1 MAEKNIKIS
10 GIGDVTREDFV
21 RAITDPDKFKEFAD
35 QQGWGNK
42 RRQLAWNSLH
52 NYAQGVQ
59 NGEINEINDMH
70 QVVDDTGARTNKQEK
85 YNWIGSKFDANGAT
99 AAFMNQIAKGMQ
111 TASKP
116 ADKSLKSI
124 PSITSYLNQQWFGS
138 NNPDWELFQK
148 NDTLTNG
155 VYGIANRSAKIK
167 EGLTKYKNE
176 LTTNGAQYNWDG
188 VDKDALYKNLDAA
201 IASSN
206 VATYAP
212 LGITSD
218 YISNALATKD
228 LSTTQE
234 QSSENDQASPSQNS
248 NSEGIT
254 DEQLLALESNKDLAD
269 LAQANPAKRAEYIA
283 QARERLANQIT
294 LSEQEAQRNTRAYQD
309 KIAAQKQQQ
318 YNQEMLNWYN
328 SQTFKPEY
336 TAQLGSSYVGTPG
349 GGAVSTYLD
358 SLNFSDKDF
367 EMNSP
372 RTISAI
378 ATSTKF
384 KKPEIRTVKTN
395 LGSQTVTLNN
405 KLDVLAY
412 MLQFN
417 AKNNPNFKRYFTDV
431 SSAAGKS
438 AGSIYRINALKGA
451 DGSYVY
457 VRRNG
462 NNYEFYRS
470 KPMDILYKEHL
481 ARKHKLGGVITKFQQ
496 GGAAAYN
503 AKLKQR
509 QQQVQKAKEQQIQ
522 SQPQQPPLGRSSIKS
537 MGKNTNT
544 LTTADK
550 IAIGA
555 AATDF
560 LASFTANP
568 IANGAGTL
576 LTTGADI
583 ASDISH
589 GASFGQAAGNAA
601 MNLGMGLIG
610 FIPGLGTATKA
621 KKLKK
626 ILQVSSGAVQ
636 AYFIA
641 NNFNEGVKSL
651 GKVLD
656 GSATVQDY
664 KNLIYGLQGAK
675 GASNS
680 VINAA
685 KRRGAAKVIK
695 ELPDKF
701 NAGEAKYTFKNN
713 GKETQR
719 LTQAQVKELQE
730 KGSEGVSDEI
740 KQLLNGVAVKPSK
753 TIETKLGISWTK
765 KQKPI
770 EYQYKPKG
778 EIQKLLDDLQIQS
791 QKSSMWNPGRQDY
804 LSMTSEHNWSL
815 PSISIGLGK
824 NSTKEVIKR
833 GKQSSK
839 PNTTPESQ
847 PTITNNPEKP
857 LQTHTIT
864 PEQQKKDIELLRK
877 RFMSEEPLPIDN
889 ATRKAYEHYRK
900 RPMTDQEIKD
910 LEAEQQIKRF
920 MRNYR
925 KQYKPQD
932 QVYAERRDAL
942 QKDLSERKAL
952 AEDLANAQQEVEQAR
967 AYTQSKIRWDEG
979 EAMAKKL
986 PVPSAR
992 VIVTPESVRT
1002 QVNRQFA
1009 MSWVPD
1015 KRKPALKG
1023 AARAKK
1029 QAMYQN
1035 LFQPPAVRQGTGSP
1049 VQHTTRKSLERL
1061 QKMQD
1066 AVQQEFLER
1075 QRKQNAIILSPTESR
1090 QGMYQQMFS
1099 PVLTNLDNQGRASG
1113 LRAKPSKA
1121 DVKSVKSSEY
1131 KQQQKQS
1138 RQQKA
1143 TEVMEAFGN
1152 TKNNNTKGHNKNTNL
1167 PHKQSNKKKKTS
1179 RDNNIK
1185 RRQDGGVLY
1194 DYEFL
1199 KSVHAF
1205 KQGGVIKAQG
1215 GVKLNNIWA
1224 GKNQN
1229 YGYNTYLNRIFGN
1242 QDVLSWMRTHYVG
1255 DNATKQYADYVM
1267 KNVNDRNTYGVNNYN
1282 NDSTYV
1288 ANKGIN
1294 TFNTGYQNA
1303 GNTLNYILFGN
1314 NTKDYTDKKG
1324 VAYGLINFTRPAK
1337 ALATGDSY
1345 NADPSKAY
1353 IDNALGLQTYSRV
1366 ASLTDPGI
1374 KTGGFGDWGKYWKEQ
1389 GNTGAYYYIA
1399 PGDTSGKGQ
1408 WIPTKDKTL
1417 NGYQDFEAALQET
1430 PKKDGSVTN
1439 PDIGKKSIF
1448 DKGKEYLSKLTSNP
1462 GNLYNVVETGKYLL
1476 ANKATNDIFKIKAP
1490 NFVISPKHTSYQ
1502 VMDNLAQQNAYHN
1515 RAAETVNQTSRP
1527 LTSSG
1532 QLQTAAQ
1539 QESMNNANK
1548 LYLQGNI
1555 ERNTWLESQKQQSNH
1570 AGLYNMESAVD
1581 TANANAKQAYATRM
1595 LNEYQDPRDR
1605 LRALATNRQ
1614 NWINALEK
1622 FNVIDPY
1629 VERKNAQQQYGLA
1642 KAQWDY
1648 QNDADVLKAS
1658 QDYQALLRQHQND
1671 LNFNAW
1677 DTAQYKALIDAQ
1689 KKAGAK
1695 YYNNMYQVYGIN
1707 NPGFKYSTPTY
1718 KKKGG
1723 KFEDISKFNTKEFYN
1738 TVRHSI
1744 NTATKQGGDLGK
1756 LINTLFK
1763 KSNKK

>member
-1 MAEKNIKIS
+1 MAEKTIKIS
-10 GIGDVTREDFV
+10 GIGDVTREDFI

-70 QVVDDTGARTNKQEK
+70 QIVDDTGARTNKQEK

-99 AAFMNQIAKGMQ
+99 AAFMNQIAKSMQ
-111 TASKP
+111 TSTKP

-124 PSITSYLNQQWFGS
+124 PSVTSYLNQQWFGS
-138 NNPDWELFQK
+138 NNPDWALFQK

-155 VYGIANRSAKIK
+155 VYGITNRSAKIK

-218 YISNALATKD
+218 YINNALATKD
-228 LSTTQE
+228 LSAIYE
-234 QSSENDQASPSQNS
+234 QPSEDTKTPTNQNS

-254 DEQLLALESNKDLAD
+254 DEQLLSLESNKDLAD

-309 KIAAQKQQQ
+309 KITAQKQQQ

-336 TAQLGSSYVGTPG
+336 TAKLGSSYVGAPG
-349 GGAVSTYLD
+349 GGDPSTYLD

-367 EMNSP
+367 ELNSP
-372 RTISAI
+372 RAVSAI
-378 ATSTKF
+378 AISTKF
-384 KKPEIRTVKTN
+384 KKPVIRTAKTIFGN
-395 LGSQTVTLNN
+395 QTITLNN

-417 AKNNPNFKRYFTDV
+417 AKHNPNFKRYFTDV
-431 SSAAGKS
+431 SSSIGKS
-438 AGSIYRINALKGA
+438 AGSIYRINVLKGA

-457 VRRNG
+457 VRKNG

-470 KPMDILYKEHL
+470 KPINILYKEHL
-481 ARKHKLGGVITKFQQ
+481 AKKHKLGGTITKFQQ
-496 GGAAAYN
+496 GGVAAYI
-503 AKLKQR
+503 AQRKQR
-509 QQQVQKAKEQQIQ
+509 QQQIQQMKEKQIQ
-522 SQPQQPPLGRSSIKS
+522 SQPQQVPFGRSSVKS

-555 AATDF
+555 AAADF

-568 IANGAGTL
+568 IANGAGTI

-641 NNFNEGVKSL
+641 NNFSEGVKSL
-651 GKVLD
+651 SKVLD
-656 GSATVQDY
+656 GSASVQDY

-675 GASNS
+675 GASSS
-680 VINAA
+680 VINTA

-701 NAGEAKYTFKNN
+701 NAGEARYTFKSN

-719 LTQAQVKELQE
+719 LTKAQVKELQE
-730 KGSEGVSDEI
+730 KGSEGVSDDI
-740 KQLLNGVAVKPSK
+740 KQLLNGVVVKPSK
-753 TIETKLGISWTK
+753 TINTKLGVSWTK
-765 KQKPI
+765 KQNPI

-824 NSTKEVIKR
+824 NSAKEVIKR
-833 GKQSSK
+833 AKQPPK
-839 PNTTPESQ
+839 PNATSQNQ
-847 PTITNNPEKP
+847 PTITTSNPEKP

-864 PEQQKKDIELLRK
+864 PEQQKKDIELLKK
-877 RFMSEEPLPIDN
+877 RFTSDKPLPIDN

-900 RPMTDQEIKD
+900 RPMTDQEIIE
-910 LEAEQQIKRF
+910 LEKEQRAKRSKRS
-920 MRNYR
+920 MPLVT
-925 KQYKPQD
+925 QED
-932 QVYAERRDAL
+932 DYAARRIAL
-942 QKDLSERKAL
+942 QKRKAL
-952 AEDLANAQQEVEQAR
+952 AKDLENAQREVEQAKANTQFKINIAEGNAR
-967 AYTQSKIRWDEG
+967 AKD
-979 EAMAKKL
+979 L

-992 VIVTPESVRT
+992 VIVTPESVRAYA
-1002 QVNRQFA
+1002 NREFA
-1009 MSWVPD
+1009 LNWEPVEF
-1015 KRKPALKG
+1015 KPELKG
-1023 AARAKK
+1023 AARSKK
-1029 QAMYQN
+1029 QAMYER
-1035 LFQPPAVRQGTGSP
+1035 LFPPFAVRQGTGRP

-1075 QRKQNAIILSPTESR
+1075 QRKQNAVILSPTESR

-1099 PVLTNLDNQGRASG
+1099 PVLTNLDNQARAMG

-1143 TEVMEAFGN
+1143 SEVMEAFGN
-1152 TKNNNTKGHNKNTNL
+1152 TKSNNTKGHNKNTNL

-1179 RDNNIK
+1179 RDTNIK

-1205 KQGGVIKAQG
+1205 KQGGIIKAQG
-1215 GVKLNNIWA
+1215 G
-1224 GKNQN
+1224 
-1229 YGYNTYLNRIFGN
+1229 
-1242 QDVLSWMRTHYVG
+1242 
-1255 DNATKQYADYVM
+1255 
-1267 KNVNDRNTYGVNNYN
+1267 
-1282 NDSTYV
+1282 
-1288 ANKGIN
+1288 
-1294 TFNTGYQNA
+1294 
-1303 GNTLNYILFGN
+1303 
-1314 NTKDYTDKKG
+1314 
-1324 VAYGLINFTRPAK
+1324 
-1337 ALATGDSY
+1337 
-1345 NADPSKAY
+1345 
-1353 IDNALGLQTYSRV
+1353 
-1366 ASLTDPGI
+1366 I
-1374 KTGGFGDWGKYWKEQ
+1374 KTGVKVNPKTTWFDAVWSQNINHLLRGLSDDKYYIWLNSMQDKHGDLHKNAGPNFQTTPYNDKSVGDYQNLYKTGYNDEWKDNNIGYNSLGIMHAQNLGRYDLYGNTKRTSGDWNIDANNRYKTDSSYSQITDDRRLLGRKGDFTDEQLASITEAFKSKGYNFTLGK
-1389 GNTGAYYYIA
+1389 NDYYYLSPIEK
-1399 PGDTSGKGQ
+1399 SEQ
-1408 WIPTKDKTL
+1408 
-1417 NGYQDFEAALQET
+1417 NQNT

-1448 DKGKEYLSKLTSNP
+1448 DKGKEYLAKLTSNP
-1462 GNLYNVVETGKYLL
+1462 GNLYNAVETGKYLL

-1502 VMDNLAQQNAYHN
+1502 VMDNLAQQNAYHSK
-1515 RAAETVNQTSRP
+1515 AAETVNQTSRP

-1548 LYLQGNI
+1548 LYLQGNT
-1555 ERNTWLESQKQQSNH
+1555 ERNTWLEGQKQQSYK

-1581 TANANAKQAYATRM
+1581 TANANAQQAYKTRM

-1605 LRALATNRQ
+1605 ARALATNRQ

-1622 FNVIDPY
+1622 FNIIDPY

-1648 QNDADVLKAS
+1648 QNDANVLTAQQK
-1658 QDYQALLRQHQND
+1658 YQQLLRQHYND
-1671 LNFNAW
+1671 LNFNAY
-1677 DTAQYKALIDAQ
+1677 DTPEYRTLVDAQ

-1695 YYNNMYQVYGIN
+1695 YYNNMYQVYGIS
-1707 NPGFKYSTPTY
+1707 NPGFKY
-1718 KKKGG
+1718 KKGG

-1744 NTATKQGGDLGK
+1744 NTATKQGGDLSK

>member
-10 GIGDVTREDFV
+10 GIGDVTRADFV

-70 QVVDDTGARTNKQEK
+70 QIVDDTGARTNKQEK

-124 PSITSYLNQQWFGS
+124 PSVTSYLNQQWFGS

-218 YISNALATKD
+218 YIGNALATKD
-228 LSTTQE
+228 LSTM
-234 QSSENDQASPSQNS
+234 
-248 NSEGIT
+248 G
-254 DEQLLALESNKDLAD
+254 AD
-269 LAQANPAKRAEYIA
+269 ADTGSAQAQTTEDDPTKGFSEEEL
-283 QARERLANQIT
+283 ARYNT
-294 LSEQEAQRNTRAYQD
+294 MTPEQ
-309 KIAAQKQQQ
+309 QQQ
-318 YNQEMLNWYN
+318 YLAQRQQIINLNNEEALTKNQAEIDAANKRTFTNWLKANGYY
-328 SQTFKPEY
+328 SPK
-336 TAQLGSSYVGTPG
+336 AQASSYVPSRLAQSSMVDSKGKRLEGPAVKSGKEFDKATNINSFTPQEWDNFIHG
-349 GGAVSTYLD
+349 DLTSDIHNTY
-358 SLNFSDKDF
+358 SLKNADRHTT
-367 EMNSP
+367 NGNV
-372 RTISAI
+372 AI
-378 ATSTKF
+378 KS
-384 KKPEIRTVKTN
+384 
-395 LGSQTVTLNN
+395 
-405 KLDVLAY
+405 KLDWLNY
-412 MLQFN
+412 
-417 AKNNPNFKRYFTDV
+417 NFQQLLDTGKLNEIGDDV
-431 SSAAGKS
+431 SSYIGASKGTVW
-438 AGSIYRINALKGA
+438 RLKNSKRNS
-451 DGSYVY
+451 DGTYMY
-457 VRRNG
+457 MRKRG
-462 NNYEFYRS
+462 NNLEFYRS
-470 KPMDILYKEHL
+470 KSWGDLRNNEYKKHISKHQWGGGISSGQAKLREQYSKDLKARQDAIKPQKKMQQANSIERTPLRDQRDPNRIKAGQRELGNLGQLTGTDKLQIAGIFADIGSTVSSFAGPAGNLIGAGAGVVGTGLHAAADFNDPSVSKAEAFTNLGANLLFDAAGVVPILGSYGKLAKLGRVGRALQNNARLYKLVLGTVTAPGIIQAAPNAANAIKKLVTKPTTITADELRDLSTAVSIATGMIKVAPNHNKVRTTNPNYGKNVTIHTNKGKQTISAKDYESIMDKTKNPTMKARNEAL
-481 ARKHKLGGVITKFQQ
+481 AATTKVDGIQFDNGIFHNYAPFARGSFWEGAYGNFFGTKFISRFN
-496 GGAAAYN
+496 N
-503 AKLKQR
+503 ASDPETKYIFRPAKSLKHQNS
-509 QQQVQKAKEQQIQ
+509 KTPK
-522 SQPQQPPLGRSSIKS
+522 PT
-537 MGKNTNT
+537 TNT
-544 LTTADK
+544 EQ
-550 IAIGA
+550 
-555 AATDF
+555 
-560 LASFTANP
+560 P
-568 IANGAGTL
+568 
-576 LTTGADI
+576 
-583 ASDISH
+583 
-589 GASFGQAAGNAA
+589 
-601 MNLGMGLIG
+601 
-610 FIPGLGTATKA
+610 
-621 KKLKK
+621 
-626 ILQVSSGAVQ
+626 
-636 AYFIA
+636 
-641 NNFNEGVKSL
+641 
-651 GKVLD
+651 
-656 GSATVQDY
+656 
-664 KNLIYGLQGAK
+664 
-675 GASNS
+675 
-680 VINAA
+680 
-685 KRRGAAKVIK
+685 
-695 ELPDKF
+695 
-701 NAGEAKYTFKNN
+701 
-713 GKETQR
+713 
-719 LTQAQVKELQE
+719 
-730 KGSEGVSDEI
+730 
-740 KQLLNGVAVKPSK
+740 
-753 TIETKLGISWTK
+753 
-765 KQKPI
+765 KPI
-770 EYQYKPKG
+770 Q
-778 EIQKLLDDLQIQS
+778 
-791 QKSSMWNPGRQDY
+791 
-804 LSMTSEHNWSL
+804 
-815 PSISIGLGK
+815 
-824 NSTKEVIKR
+824 
-833 GKQSSK
+833 
-839 PNTTPESQ
+839 SQ

-857 LQTHTIT
+857 LQTHNIT

-877 RFMSEEPLPIDN
+877 RFMSDKPLPIDN

-910 LEAEQQIKRF
+910 LEAEQQGKRF
-920 MRNYR
+920 MRDLY
-925 KQYKPQD
+925 KQQKPQD

-952 AEDLANAQQEVEQAR
+952 AKDLADAQREINTAQGNTR
-967 AYTQSKIRWDEG
+967 AKD
-979 EAMAKKL
+979 L

-1035 LFQPPAVRQGTGSP
+1035 LFQPPAVRVGTGSA
-1049 VQHTTRKSLERL
+1049 VQHTTRKSLERRR
-1061 QKMQD
+1061 KMQN

-1099 PVLTNLDNQGRASG
+1099 PVLTNLDSQGRASG
-1113 LRAKPSKA
+1113 LRAKPSRI

-1143 TEVMEAFGN
+1143 SEVMEAFGN
-1152 TKNNNTKGHNKNTNL
+1152 TKSNNTKGHNKNTNL

-1205 KQGGVIKAQG
+1205 KQGGIIKAQG

-1224 GKNQN
+1224 GKNQDF
-1229 YGYNTYLNRIFGN
+1229 GYNTYLNKYFNN

-1255 DNATKQYADYVM
+1255 DDATKQYADYVM

-1282 NDSTYV
+1282 NDSTYI

-1303 GNTLNYILFGN
+1303 GNTLNYTLFGN

-1324 VAYGLINFTRPAK
+1324 VAYGLINFTRPDK

-1345 NADPSKAY
+1345 NANPSKAY

-1366 ASLTDPGI
+1366 ASLTDSGI
-1374 KTGGFGDWGKYWKEQ
+1374 KAGGFGDWGKYWKEQ

-1417 NGYQDFEAALQET
+1417 NGYQDFEAAPQET
-1430 PKKDGSVTN
+1430 PKKDGSVTT
-1439 PDIGKKSIF
+1439 PGIGKKSIF
-1448 DKGKEYLSKLTSNP
+1448 DKGKEYLAKLTSNP
-1462 GNLYNVVETGKYLL
+1462 GNLYNAVETGKYLL

-1490 NFVISPKHTSYQ
+1490 NYVISPKHTSYQ
-1502 VMDNLAQQNAYHN
+1502 VMDNLAQQNAYHSK
-1515 RAAETVNQTSRP
+1515 AAEAMSQTSRP

-1548 LYLQGNI
+1548 LYLQGNA
-1555 ERNTWLESQKQQSNH
+1555 ERNTWLEGQKQQSYK

-1581 TANANAKQAYATRM
+1581 TANANAQQAYKTR
-1595 LNEYQDPRDR
+1595 LINEYQDPRDR
-1605 LRALATNRQ
+1605 IRGLATNRQ

-1629 VERKNAQQQYGLA
+1629 IERKNAQQQYGLA

-1648 QNDADVLKAS
+1648 QNDAKVLLAQQK
-1658 QDYQALLRQHQND
+1658 YQQLLRQHQND
-1671 LNFNAW
+1671 LNFNAS
-1677 DTAQYKALIDAQ
+1677 DTPEYKALVEAQ
-1689 KKAGAK
+1689 KEAGAK
-1695 YYNNMYQVYGIN
+1695 YYNNMYQVYGIS
-1707 NPGFKYSTPTY
+1707 NPGFKY
-1718 KKKGG
+1718 KKGG

-1738 TVRHSI
+1738 TIRHSI
-1744 NTATKQGGDLGK
+1744 NTATKQSGDLSK

>member
-10 GIGDVTREDFV
+10 GIGDVTRADFV

-70 QVVDDTGARTNKQEK
+70 QIVDDTGARTNKQEK

-111 TASKP
+111 TATKP
-116 ADKSLKSI
+116 TDKSLKSI
-124 PSITSYLNQQWFGS
+124 PSVTSYLNQQWFGS

-218 YISNALATKD
+218 YINNALATKD
-228 LSTTQE
+228 LSTMVADTDTGSAQE
-234 QSSENDQASPSQNS
+234 QTTDDPTRGFSEEELARYNTMTP
-248 NSEGIT
+248 
-254 DEQLLALESNKDLAD
+254 EQ
-269 LAQANPAKRAEYIA
+269 
-283 QARERLANQIT
+283 
-294 LSEQEAQRNTRAYQD
+294 
-309 KIAAQKQQQ
+309 QQQ
-318 YNQEMLNWYN
+318 YLAQRQQIINLNNEEALAKNQAAIDAASKRREDEAFENWLKTNGYYSPKAQASSYVPSRLAQSSMVDSKGKKIEGPAVKSGKEFDKATNINKFSDQEWDNFIHGDLTSDIHEAYSLKNADRHTTSGIVPIKSKLDWINYNYEWLLDTGKLNN
-328 SQTFKPEY
+328 I
-336 TAQLGSSYVGTPG
+336 GDDVSSYVGASKGTVWRLKNSKRNSDG
-349 GGAVSTYLD
+349 TY
-358 SLNFSDKDF
+358 
-367 EMNSP
+367 M
-372 RTISAI
+372 
-378 ATSTKF
+378 
-384 KKPEIRTVKTN
+384 
-395 LGSQTVTLNN
+395 
-405 KLDVLAY
+405 Y
-412 MLQFN
+412 MR
-417 AKNNPNFKRYFTDV
+417 KR
-431 SSAAGKS
+431 
-438 AGSIYRINALKGA
+438 
-451 DGSYVY
+451 
-457 VRRNG
+457 G
-462 NNYEFYRS
+462 NNLEFYRS
-470 KPMDILYKEHL
+470 KSWGDLRNNEYKKYIS
-481 ARKHKLGGVITKFQQ
+481 KHQWGGIFGNQ
-496 GGAAAYN
+496 
-503 AKLKQR
+503 AKLREQYSKDLKARQDAIKKQ
-509 QQQVQKAKEQQIQ
+509 KIQ
-522 SQPQQPPLGRSSIKS
+522 SQPQQVPFGRSSVKS

-555 AATDF
+555 AAADF

-568 IANGAGTL
+568 IANGTGTI
-576 LTTGADI
+576 LTTGADL

-675 GASNS
+675 GAVSSMANT
-680 VINAA
+680 I
-685 KRRGAAKVIK
+685 KRRGAAKAIK

-701 NAGEAKYTFKNN
+701 NAGEARYTFKSD

-730 KGSEGVSDEI
+730 KGSEGVSNEI
-740 KQLLNGVAVKPSK
+740 KQLLNGIVVKPSK
-753 TIETKLGISWTK
+753 TIETKLGSITWTK

-770 EYQYKPKG
+770 EYQYKPKE

-824 NSTKEVIKR
+824 NSVKEVIKR
-833 GKQSSK
+833 GKQLSK
-839 PNTTPESQ
+839 PNIVEGTPQAS
-847 PTITNNPEKP
+847 PVANSHSKPE
-857 LQTHTIT
+857 IT
-864 PEQQKKDIELLRK
+864 PTVVNPVAITRTPQYSYTPGNIQPSFTPYLSKGKTYL
-877 RFMSEEPLPIDN
+877 FEPS
-889 ATRKAYEHYRK
+889 T
-900 RPMTDQEIKD
+900 
-910 LEAEQQIKRF
+910 
-920 MRNYR
+920 
-925 KQYKPQD
+925 KPQ
-932 QVYAERRDAL
+932 
-942 QKDLSERKAL
+942 S
-952 AEDLANAQQEVEQAR
+952 
-967 AYTQSKIRWDEG
+967 T
-979 EAMAKKL
+979 
-986 PVPSAR
+986 
-992 VIVTPESVRT
+992 SV
-1002 QVNRQFA
+1002 NNFN
-1009 MSWVPD
+1009 
-1015 KRKPALKG
+1015 KPI
-1023 AARAKK
+1023 
-1029 QAMYQN
+1029 
-1035 LFQPPAVRQGTGSP
+1035 
-1049 VQHTTRKSLERL
+1049 
-1061 QKMQD
+1061 
-1066 AVQQEFLER
+1066 
-1075 QRKQNAIILSPTESR
+1075 QRN
-1090 QGMYQQMFS
+1090 
-1099 PVLTNLDNQGRASG
+1099 
-1113 LRAKPSKA
+1113 
-1121 DVKSVKSSEY
+1121 
-1131 KQQQKQS
+1131 
-1138 RQQKA
+1138 
-1143 TEVMEAFGN
+1143 
-1152 TKNNNTKGHNKNTNL
+1152 NKN
-1167 PHKQSNKKKKTS
+1167 NKKKSKK
-1179 RDNNIK
+1179 K
-1185 RRQDGGVLY
+1185 RKHLDGGVLY

-1205 KQGGVIKAQG
+1205 KQGGIIKAQ
-1215 GVKLNNIWA
+1215 
-1224 GKNQN
+1224 
-1229 YGYNTYLNRIFGN
+1229 
-1242 QDVLSWMRTHYVG
+1242 S
-1255 DNATKQYADYVM
+1255 
-1267 KNVNDRNTYGVNNYN
+1267 
-1282 NDSTYV
+1282 
-1288 ANKGIN
+1288 
-1294 TFNTGYQNA
+1294 
-1303 GNTLNYILFGN
+1303 
-1314 NTKDYTDKKG
+1314 
-1324 VAYGLINFTRPAK
+1324 
-1337 ALATGDSY
+1337 
-1345 NADPSKAY
+1345 
-1353 IDNALGLQTYSRV
+1353 
-1366 ASLTDPGI
+1366 GI
-1374 KTGGFGDWGKYWKEQ
+1374 KTGVKVNPKTTWFDAVWSQNVNHILRGLSDNNYYTWLNSMQDKHSDLHKNAGTNFQTTPYNDKSVGDYQNLYKTGYNGEWKDNNVGYNSLGIMHAQNLGRYDLYGNTKRTSGDWNIDANHRYKTDSSYSQITDDRRLLGRKGDFTDEQLASVTEAFKNKGYNFALGK
-1389 GNTGAYYYIA
+1389 NDYYYLSPIEK
-1399 PGDTSGKGQ
+1399 SEQ
-1408 WIPTKDKTL
+1408 
-1417 NGYQDFEAALQET
+1417 NQNT

-1439 PDIGKKSIF
+1439 PDIDKKSIF
-1448 DKGKEYLSKLTSNP
+1448 DKSKEYLSKLTSNP
-1462 GNLYNVVETGKYLL
+1462 GNLYNAVETGKYLL

-1490 NFVISPKHTSYQ
+1490 NYVISPKHTSYQ

-1515 RAAETVNQTSRP
+1515 RAAETINQTSRP

-1548 LYLQGNI
+1548 LYLQGNA
-1555 ERNTWLESQKQQSNH
+1555 ERNTWLEGQKQQSYK

-1581 TANANAKQAYATRM
+1581 TANANAQQAYKTRM

-1605 LRALATNRQ
+1605 ARALATNRQ

-1648 QNDADVLKAS
+1648 QNDAKVLLAQQK
-1658 QDYQALLRQHQND
+1658 YQQLLRQHQND
-1671 LNFNAW
+1671 LNFNAY
-1677 DTAQYKALIDAQ
+1677 DTDEYRALVEAQ
-1689 KKAGAK
+1689 KEAGAK
-1695 YYNNMYQVYGIN
+1695 YYNNMYQVYGIS
-1707 NPGFKYSTPTY
+1707 NPGFKY
-1718 KKKGG
+1718 KKGG

-1738 TVRHSI
+1738 TIRHSI
-1744 NTATKQGGDLGK
+1744 NTATKQSGDLSK

>member
-1 MAEKNIKIS
+1 MTEKNIKIS
-10 GIGDVTREDFV
+10 GIGDVTRADFV

-70 QVVDDTGARTNKQEK
+70 QIVDDTGARTNKQEK

-116 ADKSLKSI
+116 ANKSLKSI
-124 PSITSYLNQQWFGS
+124 PSVTSYLNQQWFGS

-155 VYGIANRSAKIK
+155 IYGIANRTAKIK

-218 YISNALATKD
+218 YINNALATKD
-228 LSTTQE
+228 LSTITTNTDSTQT
-234 QSSENDQASPSQNS
+234 QTTENDPTKGF
-248 NSEGIT
+248 SEEELARYNT
-254 DEQLLALESNKDLAD
+254 MTPEQQQQYL
-269 LAQANPAKRAEYIA
+269 
-283 QARERLANQIT
+283 
-294 LSEQEAQRNTRAYQD
+294 AQRNAAINLNNEKFLAQNQADID
-309 KIAAQKQQQ
+309 KANKEKEDTAFKNWLIANGHYSPKAQ
-318 YNQEMLNWYN
+318 
-328 SQTFKPEY
+328 
-336 TAQLGSSYVGTPG
+336 ASSYVPFRL
-349 GGAVSTYLD
+349 AQSSMVD
-358 SLNFSDKDF
+358 SKGKRLQGPAISNGKEYDKATQVNSFSDKEWDNF
-367 EMNSP
+367 IHGDLTSDIYKVYALKNADIR
-372 RTISAI
+372 RT
-378 ATSTKF
+378 
-384 KKPEIRTVKTN
+384 TN
-395 LGSQTVTLNN
+395 GTVTIKS
-405 KLDVLAY
+405 KLDWLNY
-412 MLQFN
+412 NYQQLLDTGKLN
-417 AKNNPNFKRYFTDV
+417 DIGDDV
-431 SSAAGKS
+431 SDYVDAPKGTVW
-438 AGSIYRINALKGA
+438 RLKNSKRNS
-451 DGSYVY
+451 DGTYMY
-457 VRRNG
+457 MRKKG
-462 NNYEFYRS
+462 NNLEFYRS
-470 KPMDILYKEHL
+470 KSWSDLRNNEYKKHISKHQWGGGISSGQAKLREQYSKDL
-481 ARKHKLGGVITKFQQ
+481 KARQDAIKKQQQINSVERTPLRGQRDPNKIKAGQRELGNLGQLTASDYAQLGGIT
-496 GGAAAYN
+496 
-503 AKLKQR
+503 
-509 QQQVQKAKEQQIQ
+509 
-522 SQPQQPPLGRSSIKS
+522 
-537 MGKNTNT
+537 
-544 LTTADK
+544 
-550 IAIGA
+550 
-555 AATDF
+555 
-560 LASFTANP
+560 
-568 IANGAGTL
+568 
-576 LTTGADI
+576 ADI
-583 ASDISH
+583 ASTVSSFFGPAGTVV
-589 GASFGQAAGNAA
+589 GAVSGLAGTGAHAFADFTDPSVSKGEAITNLGTNLLFDVAGAVPILGSYGKLAKLGRVGKALQNNAKLYKVILGTVTAPGVIQAAPNAA
-601 MNLGMGLIG
+601 S
-610 FIPGLGTATKA
+610 AV
-621 KKLKK
+621 KKLVTNPTTITADELRDLATAISITSGLTKVAPNHNK
-626 ILQVSSGAVQ
+626 VRTINPNYGQNVVVHTNKGKQTISAKDYESIMDKTKNPTMRARNEALAATTKVDGIQFDNGIFHNYAPPSWNPFKFEGFYNKFGVVSR
-636 AYFIA
+636 
-641 NNFNEGVKSL
+641 L
-651 GKVLD
+651 GN
-656 GSATVQDY
+656 TQDPETKY
-664 KNLIYGLQGAK
+664 IYRPAK
-675 GASNS
+675 TLKHQN
-680 VINAA
+680 
-685 KRRGAAKVIK
+685 
-695 ELPDKF
+695 
-701 NAGEAKYTFKNN
+701 
-713 GKETQR
+713 
-719 LTQAQVKELQE
+719 
-730 KGSEGVSDEI
+730 
-740 KQLLNGVAVKPSK
+740 SK
-753 TIETKLGISWTK
+753 T
-765 KQKPI
+765 
-770 EYQYKPKG
+770 
-778 EIQKLLDDLQIQS
+778 
-791 QKSSMWNPGRQDY
+791 
-804 LSMTSEHNWSL
+804 
-815 PSISIGLGK
+815 
-824 NSTKEVIKR
+824 
-833 GKQSSK
+833 SK
-839 PNTTPESQ
+839 PTTGQDKPAQNQ

-857 LQTHTIT
+857 LQTHNIT

-877 RFMSEEPLPIDN
+877 RFTSKEPLPIDN

-910 LEAEQQIKRF
+910 LEAEQQAKRF
-920 MRNYR
+920 MRDLY
-925 KQYKPQD
+925 KQQKPQD
-932 QVYAERRDAL
+932 QIYAERRDAL

-952 AEDLANAQQEVEQAR
+952 AKDLADAQRRINIAQGNTR
-967 AYTQSKIRWDEG
+967 AKD
-979 EAMAKKL
+979 L

-1002 QVNRQFA
+1002 QINRQFA

-1035 LFQPPAVRQGTGSP
+1035 LFQPPAVRIGTGSA
-1049 VQHTTRKSLERL
+1049 VQHTTRKSLERRR
-1061 QKMQD
+1061 KMYN

-1099 PVLTNLDNQGRASG
+1099 PILTNLDSQGRASG

-1121 DVKSVKSSEY
+1121 DVKSTKSSEY

-1143 TEVMEAFGN
+1143 SEVMEAFGN
-1152 TKNNNTKGHNKNTNL
+1152 TKSNNTKGHNKNTNL

-1205 KQGGVIKAQG
+1205 KRGGVIKAKG
-1215 GVKLNNIWA
+1215 GVRLNNIWA
-1224 GKNQN
+1224 GENQD
-1229 YGYNTYLNRIFGN
+1229 YGYNTYLNRIYQN
-1242 QDVLSWMRTHYVG
+1242 NDMLSWMRTHYMG

-1267 KNVNDRNTYGVNNYN
+1267 KNVNGRSKYHINDFNNNSTYIAN
-1282 NDSTYV
+1282 NDIS
-1288 ANKGIN
+1288 
-1294 TFNTGYQNA
+1294 TFNTEFQDN
-1303 GNTLNYILFGN
+1303 GNTSNYILFGN

-1324 VAYGLINFTRPAK
+1324 VAYGLINFTRPNK

-1366 ASLTDPGI
+1366 ASLTDSGI
-1374 KTGGFGDWGKYWKEQ
+1374 KAGGFGDWGKYWKEQ

-1408 WIPTKDKTL
+1408 WIPTNDKTL
-1417 NGYQDFEAALQET
+1417 NSYQDFEAAPQET
-1430 PKKDGSVTN
+1430 LKKEGSVTN

-1448 DKGKEYLSKLTSNP
+1448 DKGKEYLAKLTSNP
-1462 GNLYNVVETGKYLL
+1462 GNLYNAVETSKYLL
-1476 ANKATNDIFKIKAP
+1476 ANKATNDIFKIKTP
-1490 NFVISPKHTSYQ
+1490 NFVISPKRTSYQ
-1502 VMDNLAQQNAYHN
+1502 VMDNLAQQNAYHSK
-1515 RAAETVNQTSRP
+1515 AAETMNQTSRP

-1555 ERNTWLESQKQQSNH
+1555 ERNTWLEGQKQQSYK

-1581 TANANAKQAYATRM
+1581 TANANTQQAYKTRI

-1605 LRALATNRQ
+1605 ARALATNRQ

-1648 QNDADVLKAS
+1648 QNDADVLEAQQK
-1658 QDYQALLRQHQND
+1658 YQQLLRQHQND
-1671 LNFNAW
+1671 LNFNAY
-1677 DTAQYKALIDAQ
+1677 DTNEYKDLVNKQ
-1689 KKAGAK
+1689 KIAGAN
-1695 YYNNMYQVYGIN
+1695 YYNNMYQVYGIS
-1707 NPGFKYSTPTY
+1707 NPGFKYSTPLFQ
-1718 KKKGG
+1718 KKGG

-1738 TVRHSI
+1738 TIRHSI
-1744 NTATKQGGDLGK
+1744 NTATKQSGDLSK

>member
-10 GIGDVTREDFV
+10 GIGDVTRADFV

-70 QVVDDTGARTNKQEK
+70 QIVDDTGARTNKQEK

-111 TASKP
+111 TATKP

-218 YISNALATKD
+218 YINNALATKD
-228 LSTTQE
+228 LS
-234 QSSENDQASPSQNS
+234 
-248 NSEGIT
+248 IVV
-254 DEQLLALESNKDLAD
+254 AD
-269 LAQANPAKRAEYIA
+269 ADTGSAQAQTTEDDPTRGFSEEEL
-283 QARERLANQIT
+283 ARYNT
-294 LSEQEAQRNTRAYQD
+294 MTPEQ
-309 KIAAQKQQQ
+309 QQQ
-318 YNQEMLNWYN
+318 YLAQRQQIINLNNEEALAKNQVEIDAASKRREDEAFENWLKTNGYYSPKAQASSYVPSRLAQSSMVDSKGKKIEGPAVKSGKEFDKATNINKFSDQEWDNFIHGDLTSDIHEAYSLKNADRHTTSGIVPIKSKLDWINYNYEWLLDTGKLNN
-328 SQTFKPEY
+328 I
-336 TAQLGSSYVGTPG
+336 GDDVSSYVGASKGTVWRLKNSKRNSDG
-349 GGAVSTYLD
+349 TY
-358 SLNFSDKDF
+358 
-367 EMNSP
+367 M
-372 RTISAI
+372 
-378 ATSTKF
+378 
-384 KKPEIRTVKTN
+384 
-395 LGSQTVTLNN
+395 
-405 KLDVLAY
+405 Y
-412 MLQFN
+412 MR
-417 AKNNPNFKRYFTDV
+417 KR
-431 SSAAGKS
+431 
-438 AGSIYRINALKGA
+438 
-451 DGSYVY
+451 
-457 VRRNG
+457 G
-462 NNYEFYRS
+462 NNLEFYRS
-470 KPMDILYKEHL
+470 KSWGDLRNNEYKKYIS
-481 ARKHKLGGVITKFQQ
+481 KHQWGGIFGNQ
-496 GGAAAYN
+496 
-503 AKLKQR
+503 AKLREQYSKDLKARQDAIKKQ
-509 QQQVQKAKEQQIQ
+509 KIQ
-522 SQPQQPPLGRSSIKS
+522 SQPQQAPFGRSSVKS

-555 AATDF
+555 AAADF
-560 LASFTANP
+560 LTSFTANP
-568 IANGAGTL
+568 IANGAGTI
-576 LTTGADI
+576 LTTGADL

-641 NNFNEGVKSL
+641 NNFKEGVKSL
-651 GKVLD
+651 DKVLD

-680 VINAA
+680 IINTA
-685 KRRGAAKVIK
+685 KRRGAARAIK
-695 ELPDKF
+695 QLPDKF
-701 NAGEAKYTFKNN
+701 NAGEARYTFKNN

-730 KGSEGVSDEI
+730 KGSEEVSNEI
-740 KQLLNGVAVKPSK
+740 KQLLNGIVVKPSK

-770 EYQYKPKG
+770 EYQYKPKE

-824 NSTKEVIKR
+824 NSVKEVIKR
-833 GKQSSK
+833 GKQLSK
-839 PNTTPESQ
+839 PNIVEGTPQAS
-847 PTITNNPEKP
+847 PVANSHSKPE
-857 LQTHTIT
+857 IT
-864 PEQQKKDIELLRK
+864 PTVVNPVAITRTPQYSYTPGNIQPSFTPYLSKGKTYL
-877 RFMSEEPLPIDN
+877 FEPS
-889 ATRKAYEHYRK
+889 T
-900 RPMTDQEIKD
+900 
-910 LEAEQQIKRF
+910 
-920 MRNYR
+920 
-925 KQYKPQD
+925 KPQ
-932 QVYAERRDAL
+932 
-942 QKDLSERKAL
+942 S
-952 AEDLANAQQEVEQAR
+952 
-967 AYTQSKIRWDEG
+967 T
-979 EAMAKKL
+979 
-986 PVPSAR
+986 
-992 VIVTPESVRT
+992 SV
-1002 QVNRQFA
+1002 NNFN
-1009 MSWVPD
+1009 
-1015 KRKPALKG
+1015 KPI
-1023 AARAKK
+1023 
-1029 QAMYQN
+1029 
-1035 LFQPPAVRQGTGSP
+1035 
-1049 VQHTTRKSLERL
+1049 
-1061 QKMQD
+1061 
-1066 AVQQEFLER
+1066 
-1075 QRKQNAIILSPTESR
+1075 QRN
-1090 QGMYQQMFS
+1090 
-1099 PVLTNLDNQGRASG
+1099 
-1113 LRAKPSKA
+1113 
-1121 DVKSVKSSEY
+1121 
-1131 KQQQKQS
+1131 
-1138 RQQKA
+1138 
-1143 TEVMEAFGN
+1143 
-1152 TKNNNTKGHNKNTNL
+1152 NKN
-1167 PHKQSNKKKKTS
+1167 NKKKSKK
-1179 RDNNIK
+1179 K
-1185 RRQDGGVLY
+1185 RKHLDGGVLY

-1205 KQGGVIKAQG
+1205 KQGGIIKAQ
-1215 GVKLNNIWA
+1215 
-1224 GKNQN
+1224 
-1229 YGYNTYLNRIFGN
+1229 
-1242 QDVLSWMRTHYVG
+1242 S
-1255 DNATKQYADYVM
+1255 
-1267 KNVNDRNTYGVNNYN
+1267 
-1282 NDSTYV
+1282 
-1288 ANKGIN
+1288 
-1294 TFNTGYQNA
+1294 
-1303 GNTLNYILFGN
+1303 
-1314 NTKDYTDKKG
+1314 
-1324 VAYGLINFTRPAK
+1324 
-1337 ALATGDSY
+1337 
-1345 NADPSKAY
+1345 
-1353 IDNALGLQTYSRV
+1353 
-1366 ASLTDPGI
+1366 GI
-1374 KTGGFGDWGKYWKEQ
+1374 KTGVKVNPKTTWFDAVWSQNVNHILRGLSDNNYYTWLNSMQDKHGDLHKNAGTNFQTTPYNDKSVGDYQNLYKTGYNGEWKDNNVGYNSLGIMHAQNLGRYDLYGNTKRTSGDWNIDANHRYKTDSSYSQITDDRRLLGRKGDFTDEQLASVTEAFKNKGYNFALGK
-1389 GNTGAYYYIA
+1389 NDYYYLSPIEK
-1399 PGDTSGKGQ
+1399 SEQ
-1408 WIPTKDKTL
+1408 
-1417 NGYQDFEAALQET
+1417 NQNT

-1448 DKGKEYLSKLTSNP
+1448 DKGKEYLSKLTNNP
-1462 GNLYNVVETGKYLL
+1462 GNLYNAVETGKYLL

-1490 NFVISPKHTSYQ
+1490 NYVISPKHTSYQ

-1515 RAAETVNQTSRP
+1515 RAAETMNQTSRP

-1548 LYLQGNI
+1548 LYLQGNA
-1555 ERNTWLESQKQQSNH
+1555 ERNTWLEGQKQQSYK

-1581 TANANAKQAYATRM
+1581 TANANAQQAYKTRM

-1605 LRALATNRQ
+1605 ARALATNRQ

-1648 QNDADVLKAS
+1648 QNDAKVLLAQQK
-1658 QDYQALLRQHQND
+1658 YQQLLRQHQND
-1671 LNFNAW
+1671 LNFNAY
-1677 DTAQYKALIDAQ
+1677 DTDEYRNLINAQ
-1689 KKAGAK
+1689 KEAGAR
-1695 YYNNMYQVYGIN
+1695 YYNNMYQVYGIS
-1707 NPGFKYSTPTY
+1707 NPGFRY
-1718 KKKGG
+1718 KKGG

-1738 TVRHSI
+1738 TIRHSI
-1744 NTATKQGGDLGK
+1744 NTATKQSGDLSK

>member
-10 GIGDVTREDFV
+10 GIGDVTRADFV

-70 QVVDDTGARTNKQEK
+70 QIVDDTGARTNKQEK

-124 PSITSYLNQQWFGS
+124 PSVTSYLNQQWFGS

-228 LSTTQE
+228 LSTM
-234 QSSENDQASPSQNS
+234 
-248 NSEGIT
+248 G
-254 DEQLLALESNKDLAD
+254 AD
-269 LAQANPAKRAEYIA
+269 ADTGSAQAQTTEDDPTKGFSEEEL
-283 QARERLANQIT
+283 ARYNT
-294 LSEQEAQRNTRAYQD
+294 MTPEQ
-309 KIAAQKQQQ
+309 QQQ
-318 YNQEMLNWYN
+318 YLAQRQQIINLNNEEALTKNQAEIDAANKRREDEAFENWLKTNGYY
-328 SQTFKPEY
+328 SPK
-336 TAQLGSSYVGTPG
+336 AQASSYVPSRLAQSSMVDSKGKRLEGPAVKSGKEFDKATNINSFTPQEWDNFIHG
-349 GGAVSTYLD
+349 DLTSDIHNTY
-358 SLNFSDKDF
+358 SLKNADRHTT
-367 EMNSP
+367 NGNV
-372 RTISAI
+372 AI
-378 ATSTKF
+378 KS
-384 KKPEIRTVKTN
+384 
-395 LGSQTVTLNN
+395 
-405 KLDVLAY
+405 KLDWLNY
-412 MLQFN
+412 
-417 AKNNPNFKRYFTDV
+417 NFQQLLDTGKLNEIGDDV
-431 SSAAGKS
+431 SSYIGASKGTVW
-438 AGSIYRINALKGA
+438 RLKNSKRNS
-451 DGSYVY
+451 DGTYMY
-457 VRRNG
+457 MRKRG
-462 NNYEFYRS
+462 NNLEFYRS
-470 KPMDILYKEHL
+470 KSWGDLRNNEYKKHISKHQWGGGISSGQAKLREQYSKDLKARQDAIKSQKKMQQANSIERTPLRDQRDPNRIKAGQRELGNLGQLTGTDKLQIAGIFADIGSTVSSFAGPAGNLIGAGAGVVGTGLHAAADFNDPSVSKAEAFTNLGANLLFDAAGVVPILGSYGKLAKLGRVGRALQNNARLYKL
-481 ARKHKLGGVITKFQQ
+481 VLGTVTAPGIIQAAPNAANAIKKLVTKPTT
-496 GGAAAYN
+496 
-503 AKLKQR
+503 
-509 QQQVQKAKEQQIQ
+509 I
-522 SQPQQPPLGRSSIKS
+522 
-537 MGKNTNT
+537 
-544 LTTADK
+544 TADELRDLSTAVSIATGMIKVAPNHDK
-550 IAIGA
+550 IRTTNPNYGKDVIVHTNKGKQTIPAKQYEA
-555 AATDF
+555 MMDKTKNPTMRDRNEALEAATKVKGIQFDNGIF
-560 LASFTANP
+560 HNYAPSSNNP
-568 IANGAGTL
+568 LKLEGFYGKWGIVSRLGNT
-576 LTTGADI
+576 
-583 ASDISH
+583 SD
-589 GASFGQAAGNAA
+589 
-601 MNLGMGLIG
+601 
-610 FIPGLGTATKA
+610 P
-621 KKLKK
+621 
-626 ILQVSSGAVQ
+626 
-636 AYFIA
+636 
-641 NNFNEGVKSL
+641 
-651 GKVLD
+651 
-656 GSATVQDY
+656 
-664 KNLIYGLQGAK
+664 
-675 GASNS
+675 
-680 VINAA
+680 
-685 KRRGAAKVIK
+685 
-695 ELPDKF
+695 
-701 NAGEAKYTFKNN
+701 
-713 GKETQR
+713 
-719 LTQAQVKELQE
+719 
-730 KGSEGVSDEI
+730 
-740 KQLLNGVAVKPSK
+740 
-753 TIETKLGISWTK
+753 ETKYIFRPAKTL
-765 KQKPI
+765 
-770 EYQYKPKG
+770 
-778 EIQKLLDDLQIQS
+778 
-791 QKSSMWNPGRQDY
+791 
-804 LSMTSEHNWSL
+804 
-815 PSISIGLGK
+815 K
-824 NSTKEVIKR
+824 N
-833 GKQSSK
+833 
-839 PNTTPESQ
+839 Q

-857 LQTHTIT
+857 LQTHNIT
-864 PEQQKKDIELLRK
+864 PEQQKRDIELLRK
-877 RFMSEEPLPIDN
+877 RFMSDKPLPIDN

-910 LEAEQQIKRF
+910 LEAEQQSKRF
-920 MRNYR
+920 MRDLY
-925 KQYKPQD
+925 KQQKPQD
-932 QVYAERRDAL
+932 QIYAERRDAL
-942 QKDLSERKAL
+942 QKDLYERKSL
-952 AEDLANAQQEVEQAR
+952 AKDLADAQQEIKQAKANTQFKINLAEGNAR
-967 AYTQSKIRWDEG
+967 AKD
-979 EAMAKKL
+979 L

-1002 QVNRQFA
+1002 QANREFA
-1009 MSWVPD
+1009 LNW
-1015 KRKPALKG
+1015 KPIEFKPELKG
-1023 AARAKK
+1023 AARSKK
-1029 QAMYQN
+1029 QAMYER
-1035 LFQPPAVRQGTGSP
+1035 LFPPFAERQGTGSAI
-1049 VQHTTRKSLERL
+1049 QHTTRKSLERR
-1061 QKMQD
+1061 QKMQN

-1075 QRKQNAIILSPTESR
+1075 QRRQNAIILSPTESR

-1099 PVLTNLDNQGRASG
+1099 PVLTNLDSQGRASG
-1113 LRAKPSKA
+1113 LRAKPSRI

-1143 TEVMEAFGN
+1143 SEVMEAFGN
-1152 TKNNNTKGHNKNTNL
+1152 TKSNNTKGHNKNTNL

-1224 GKNQN
+1224 GKNEDF
-1229 YGYNTYLNRIFGN
+1229 GYNTYLNKYFNN

-1255 DNATKQYADYVM
+1255 DDATKQYADYVM

-1303 GNTLNYILFGN
+1303 GNTLNYTLFGN

-1324 VAYGLINFTRPAK
+1324 VAYGLINFTRPDK

-1345 NADPSKAY
+1345 NANPSKAY

-1366 ASLTDPGI
+1366 ASLTDSGI
-1374 KTGGFGDWGKYWKEQ
+1374 KAGGFGDWGKYWKEQ

-1417 NGYQDFEAALQET
+1417 NGYQDFEAAPQET
-1430 PKKDGSVTN
+1430 PKKDGSVTT
-1439 PDIGKKSIF
+1439 PGIGKKSIF

-1462 GNLYNVVETGKYLL
+1462 GNLYNAVETGKYLL

-1490 NFVISPKHTSYQ
+1490 NYVISPKHTSYQ
-1502 VMDNLAQQNAYHN
+1502 VMDNLAQQNAYHSK
-1515 RAAETVNQTSRP
+1515 AAEAMNQTSRP

-1548 LYLQGNI
+1548 LYLQGNA
-1555 ERNTWLESQKQQSNH
+1555 ERNTWLEGQKEQSYK

-1581 TANANAKQAYATRM
+1581 TANANAQQAYKTR
-1595 LNEYQDPRDR
+1595 LINEYQDPRDR
-1605 LRALATNRQ
+1605 IRGLATNRQ

-1648 QNDADVLKAS
+1648 QNDAKVLLAQQK
-1658 QDYQALLRQHQND
+1658 YQQLLRQHQND
-1671 LNFNAW
+1671 LNFNAS
-1677 DTAQYKALIDAQ
+1677 DTPEYKALVEAQ
-1689 KKAGAK
+1689 KEAGAK
-1695 YYNNMYQVYGIN
+1695 YYNNMYQVYGIS
-1707 NPGFKYSTPTY
+1707 NPGFKY
-1718 KKKGG
+1718 KKGG

-1738 TVRHSI
+1738 TIRHSI
-1744 NTATKQGGDLGK
+1744 NTATKQSGDLSK

>member
-10 GIGDVTREDFV
+10 GIGDVTRADFV

-70 QVVDDTGARTNKQEK
+70 QIVDDTGARTNKQEK

-124 PSITSYLNQQWFGS
+124 PSVTSYLNQQWFGS
-138 NNPDWELFQK
+138 SNPDWELFQK

-155 VYGIANRSAKIK
+155 VYGIANRSARIK

-218 YISNALATKD
+218 YINNALATKD
-228 LSTTQE
+228 LSTAYG
-234 QSSENDQASPSQNS
+234 QSSEDTQTPTNQNS
-248 NSEGIT
+248 NSEGLT
-254 DEQLLALESNKDLAD
+254 DEQLLSLESNKDLAD
-269 LAQANPAKRAEYIA
+269 LAAANPAKKAEYIA
-283 QARERLANQIT
+283 QARERLASQIT
-294 LSEQEAQRNTRAYQD
+294 LGEQEAQKNTRAYQD
-309 KIAAQKQQQ
+309 KIAEQKQQQ
-318 YNQEMLNWYN
+318 YNQEMLNWFN

-367 EMNSP
+367 ELNSP
-372 RTISAI
+372 RTVSAI

-395 LGSQTVTLNN
+395 LGNQTITLNN

-431 SSAAGKS
+431 SSATGKS
-438 AGSIYRINALKGA
+438 AGSIYRINALKGN

-457 VRRNG
+457 VRKNG

-470 KPMDILYKEHL
+470 KPMDTLYKEHL
-481 ARKHKLGGVITKFQQ
+481 AKKHKLGGIITKFQQ

-509 QQQVQKAKEQQIQ
+509 QQQIQKAKEQQIQ
-522 SQPQQPPLGRSSIKS
+522 SQPQQTPLGRSSIKS

-555 AATDF
+555 AAADF

-568 IANGAGTL
+568 IANGAGTI
-576 LTTGADI
+576 LTTGADL

-589 GASFGQAAGNAA
+589 GASLGQAAGNAA
-601 MNLGMGLIG
+601 INLGMGLIG

-651 GKVLD
+651 GKVLN
-656 GSATVQDY
+656 GSASVQDY
-664 KNLIYGLQGAK
+664 KNLIYGLQGTK
-675 GASNS
+675 GAISS
-680 VINAA
+680 VANTI
-685 KRRGAAKVIK
+685 KRRGAAKAIK
-695 ELPDKF
+695 DLPDKF
-701 NAGEAKYTFKNN
+701 NAGEARYTFKSN

-730 KGSEGVSDEI
+730 KGSAGVSDETR
-740 KQLLNGVAVKPSK
+740 QLLNGLTIKPSK
-753 TIETKLGISWTK
+753 KTFGITWTSR
-765 KQKPI
+765 PI

-804 LSMTSEHNWSL
+804 LSMTSEYNWSL

-833 GKQSSK
+833 AKQSSK
-839 PNTTPESQ
+839 PNATSQ
-847 PTITNNPEKP
+847 KQSTITNNPEKP

-864 PEQQKKDIELLRK
+864 PEQQKRDIELLRK
-877 RFMSEEPLPIDN
+877 RFTSNEPLPIDN

-910 LEAEQQIKRF
+910 LEAEQQAKRF
-920 MRNYR
+920 MRDLN
-925 KQYKPQD
+925 KQQKPQD

-952 AEDLANAQQEVEQAR
+952 AEDLANAQQEIKQAKANTQVKINLAEGNAR
-967 AYTQSKIRWDEG
+967 AKD
-979 EAMAKKL
+979 L
-986 PVPSAR
+986 PIPSAR

-1002 QVNRQFA
+1002 QANREFA
-1009 MSWVPD
+1009 LNW
-1015 KRKPALKG
+1015 KPVEFKPELKG

-1029 QAMYQN
+1029 QAMYDH
-1035 LFQPPAVRQGTGSP
+1035 LFQMPLAERQGTGSA

-1061 QKMQD
+1061 QKMQN

-1099 PVLTNLDNQGRASG
+1099 PVLTNLDSQGRAAG

-1121 DVKSVKSSEY
+1121 DVKSTKSSEY
-1131 KQQQKQS
+1131 KQQQRQS

-1143 TEVMEAFGN
+1143 SEVMEAFSN
-1152 TKNNNTKGHNKNTNL
+1152 TKSNNTKGHNKNTNL

-1224 GKNQN
+1224 GKNQD

-1255 DNATKQYADYVM
+1255 DDATKQYADYVM

-1303 GNTLNYILFGN
+1303 GNTLNYTLFGN

-1324 VAYGLINFTRPAK
+1324 VAYGLINFTRPDK

-1366 ASLTDPGI
+1366 ASLTDSGI
-1374 KTGGFGDWGKYWKEQ
+1374 KAGGFGDWGKYWKEQ

-1417 NGYQDFEAALQET
+1417 NGYQDFEAAPQEA

-1462 GNLYNVVETGKYLL
+1462 SNLYNAVETGKYLL

-1490 NFVISPKHTSYQ
+1490 NYVISPKHISYQ
-1502 VMDNLAQQNAYHN
+1502 VMDNLAQQNAYHSK
-1515 RAAETVNQTSRP
+1515 AAETMNQTSRP

-1548 LYLQGNI
+1548 LYLQGNA
-1555 ERNTWLESQKQQSNH
+1555 ERNTWLEGQKQQSYK
-1570 AGLYNMESAVD
+1570 AGLYNMENAVD
-1581 TANANAKQAYATRM
+1581 TANANAQQAYKTRI

-1605 LRALATNRQ
+1605 VRGLATNRQ

-1648 QNDADVLKAS
+1648 QNDADVLAAQQKY
-1658 QDYQALLRQHQND
+1658 YQLLRQHQND
-1671 LNFNAW
+1671 LNFNAS
-1677 DTAQYKALIDAQ
+1677 DTAEYKDLVNKQ
-1689 KKAGAK
+1689 KIAGAR
-1695 YYNNMYQVYGIN
+1695 YYNNMYQIYGIK
-1707 NPGFKYSTPTY
+1707 NPGFKYATPLFQ
-1718 KKKGG
+1718 KKGG

-1744 NTATKQGGDLGK
+1744 NTATKQSGDLNK

>member
-10 GIGDVTREDFV
+10 GIGDVTRADFV

-70 QVVDDTGARTNKQEK
+70 QIVDDTGARTNKQEK

-111 TASKP
+111 TATKP

-188 VDKDALYKNLDAA
+188 VDKDTLYKNLDAA

-228 LSTTQE
+228 LSTIYG
-234 QSSENDQASPSQNS
+234 QSSENEQASASQNS

-254 DEQLLALESNKDLAD
+254 DEQLLSLESNKDLAD

-283 QARERLANQIT
+283 QARERLADQIT
-294 LSEQEAQRNTRAYQD
+294 LGEQEAQRNTRAYQD

-336 TAQLGSSYVGTPG
+336 TAQLGSSYAGAPG
-349 GGAVSTYLD
+349 GGAGSAYLD

-367 EMNSP
+367 ELNSP

-395 LGSQTVTLNN
+395 LGNQTVTLNN

-431 SSAAGKS
+431 SSATGKS
-438 AGSIYRINALKGA
+438 AGSIYRINALKGT

-457 VRRNG
+457 VRKNG

-481 ARKHKLGGVITKFQQ
+481 ARKHKLGGIITKFQQ
-496 GGAAAYN
+496 GGVAAYN

-509 QQQVQKAKEQQIQ
+509 QQQIQQMKEKQIQ
-522 SQPQQPPLGRSSIKS
+522 SQSQQIPFGRSSVKS

-555 AATDF
+555 AAADF

-568 IANGAGTL
+568 IANGTGTI
-576 LTTGADI
+576 LTTGADL

-626 ILQVSSGAVQ
+626 ILQVSSGAIQ

-651 GKVLD
+651 GKLRD
-656 GSATVQDY
+656 GSATIQDY

-675 GASNS
+675 GAVSS
-680 VINAA
+680 VANTI
-685 KRRGAAKVIK
+685 KRRGAAKAIK

-701 NAGEAKYTFKNN
+701 NAGEARYTFKSN

-730 KGSEGVSDEI
+730 KGSAGVSDEI

-753 TIETKLGISWTK
+753 TIETKLGISYTK

-791 QKSSMWNPGRQDY
+791 QKSSMLNPGRQDY

-824 NSTKEVIKR
+824 NSVKEVIKR
-833 GKQSSK
+833 GKQSPK

-857 LQTHTIT
+857 LQTHNIT

-877 RFMSEEPLPIDN
+877 RFTSNEPLPIDN

-910 LEAEQQIKRF
+910 LEAEQQAKRF
-920 MRNYR
+920 MRDLN
-925 KQYKPQD
+925 KQQKPQD
-932 QVYAERRDAL
+932 QIYAERRDAL
-942 QKDLSERKAL
+942 QKDLSERKSL
-952 AEDLANAQQEVEQAR
+952 AKDLADAQQEIKQAKANTQFKINLAEGNAR
-967 AYTQSKIRWDEG
+967 AKD
-979 EAMAKKL
+979 L
-986 PVPSAR
+986 PISSAR

-1002 QVNRQFA
+1002 QANREFA
-1009 MSWVPD
+1009 LNW
-1015 KRKPALKG
+1015 KPIEFKPELKG
-1023 AARAKK
+1023 AARSKK
-1029 QAMYQN
+1029 QAMYER
-1035 LFQPPAVRQGTGSP
+1035 LFPPFAERQGTGSA
-1049 VQHTTRKSLERL
+1049 VQHTTRKSLERRR
-1061 QKMQD
+1061 KMQN

-1075 QRKQNAIILSPTESR
+1075 QRKQNAVILSPTESR

-1099 PVLTNLDNQGRASG
+1099 PVLTNLDNQARAMG
-1113 LRAKPSKA
+1113 LRAKPSRT

-1131 KQQQKQS
+1131 RQQQKQS

-1143 TEVMEAFGN
+1143 SEIMEAFGN
-1152 TKNNNTKGHNKNTNL
+1152 TKSNNTKGHNKNTNL

-1215 GVKLNNIWA
+1215 G
-1224 GKNQN
+1224 
-1229 YGYNTYLNRIFGN
+1229 
-1242 QDVLSWMRTHYVG
+1242 
-1255 DNATKQYADYVM
+1255 
-1267 KNVNDRNTYGVNNYN
+1267 
-1282 NDSTYV
+1282 
-1288 ANKGIN
+1288 
-1294 TFNTGYQNA
+1294 
-1303 GNTLNYILFGN
+1303 
-1314 NTKDYTDKKG
+1314 
-1324 VAYGLINFTRPAK
+1324 
-1337 ALATGDSY
+1337 
-1345 NADPSKAY
+1345 
-1353 IDNALGLQTYSRV
+1353 
-1366 ASLTDPGI
+1366 I
-1374 KTGGFGDWGKYWKEQ
+1374 KTGVKVNPKTTWFDAVWSQNVNHILRGLSDNKYYTWLNSMQDKHGDLHKNAGPNFQTTPYNDKSVGDYQNLYKTGYNDEWKDNNIGYNSLGIMHAQNLGRYDLYGNTKRTSGDWNIDANNRYKTDSSYSQITDDRRLLGRKGDFTDEQLASVTEAFKNKGYNFALGK
-1389 GNTGAYYYIA
+1389 NDYYYLS
-1399 PGDTSGKGQ
+1399 PMEKSEQ
-1408 WIPTKDKTL
+1408 
-1417 NGYQDFEAALQET
+1417 NQNT
-1430 PKKDGSVTN
+1430 PKKDGSVTT
-1439 PDIGKKSIF
+1439 PGIGKKSIF

-1462 GNLYNVVETGKYLL
+1462 GNLYNAVETGKYLL

-1490 NFVISPKHTSYQ
+1490 NYVISPKHTSYQ
-1502 VMDNLAQQNAYHN
+1502 VMDTLAQQNAYHSK
-1515 RAAETVNQTSRP
+1515 AAETMNQTSRP

-1548 LYLQGNI
+1548 LYLQGNA
-1555 ERNTWLESQKQQSNH
+1555 ERNTWLEGQKEQSYK

-1581 TANANAKQAYATRM
+1581 TANANAQQAYKTR
-1595 LNEYQDPRDR
+1595 LINEYQDPRDR
-1605 LRALATNRQ
+1605 ARALATNRQ

-1648 QNDADVLKAS
+1648 QNDAKVLLAQQK
-1658 QDYQALLRQHQND
+1658 YQQLLRQHYND
-1671 LNFNAW
+1671 LNFNAY
-1677 DTAQYKALIDAQ
+1677 DTDEYRALVEAQ
-1689 KKAGAK
+1689 KEAGAR
-1695 YYNNMYQVYGIN
+1695 YYNNMYQVYGIS
-1707 NPGFKYSTPTY
+1707 NPGFKY
-1718 KKKGG
+1718 KKGG

-1744 NTATKQGGDLGK
+1744 NTATKQSGDLSK

>member
-10 GIGDVTREDFV
+10 GIGDVTRADFV

-70 QVVDDTGARTNKQEK
+70 QIVDDTGARTNKQEK

-111 TASKP
+111 TATKP

-138 NNPDWELFQK
+138 SNPDWELFQK

-188 VDKDALYKNLDAA
+188 VDKDAFYKNLDAA

-218 YISNALATKD
+218 YINNALATKD

-234 QSSENDQASPSQNS
+234 QSSENDQASASQNS

-254 DEQLLALESNKDLAD
+254 DEQLLSLESNKDLAD

-283 QARERLANQIT
+283 QARERLADQII
-294 LSEQEAQRNTRAYQD
+294 LGEQEAQRNTRAYQD

-336 TAQLGSSYVGTPG
+336 TAQLGSSYAGALG
-349 GGAVSTYLD
+349 GKDPSSYLD

-367 EMNSP
+367 ELNSP
-372 RTISAI
+372 RTIPAI
-378 ATSTKF
+378 AIYTKF

-395 LGSQTVTLNN
+395 LGNQTITLNN

-412 MLQFN
+412 MLQYN
-417 AKNNPNFKRYFTDV
+417 AKYNPNFKRYFTDV
-431 SSAAGKS
+431 SSATGKS
-438 AGSIYRINALKGA
+438 AGSIYRINALKGN

-457 VRRNG
+457 MRKNG

-470 KPMDILYKEHL
+470 KPMDTLYKEHL
-481 ARKHKLGGVITKFQQ
+481 ARKHKLGGIITKFQQ
-496 GGAAAYN
+496 GGVAAYI
-503 AKLKQR
+503 AQRKQR
-509 QQQVQKAKEQQIQ
+509 QQQIQQMKEKQIQ
-522 SQPQQPPLGRSSIKS
+522 SQPQQVPFGRSSVKS

-568 IANGAGTL
+568 IANGAGTIS
-576 LTTGADI
+576 TTVADL

-589 GASFGQAAGNAA
+589 GASLGQAAGNAA

-626 ILQVSSGAVQ
+626 ILQGSLGAIQ

-641 NNFNEGVKSL
+641 NNFKEGIKSL
-651 GKVLD
+651 DKLRD
-656 GSATVQDY
+656 GSATIQDY

-675 GASNS
+675 GAVSSMANT
-680 VINAA
+680 I
-685 KRRGAAKVIK
+685 KRRGAAKAIK

-701 NAGEAKYTFKNN
+701 NAGEARYTFKSN

-730 KGSEGVSDEI
+730 KGSAEVSDEI
-740 KQLLNGVAVKPSK
+740 KQLLNGVVVKPPK

-791 QKSSMWNPGRQDY
+791 QKSSMLNPGRQDY

-815 PSISIGLGK
+815 PNISIGLGK
-824 NSTKEVIKR
+824 NSVKEVIKR
-833 GKQSSK
+833 GKQLSK
-839 PNTTPESQ
+839 PNVTPESQ
-847 PTITNNPEKP
+847 PTITNNPERP

-877 RFMSEEPLPIDN
+877 RFTSNELLPIDN

-900 RPMTDQEIKD
+900 RPMTDQEIRD
-910 LEAEQQIKRF
+910 LEIEQQKKRF
-920 MRNYR
+920 MRGQY
-925 KQYKPQD
+925 KQQKPQD
-932 QVYAERRDAL
+932 QIYAERRDAL
-942 QKDLSERKAL
+942 QKDLSERKSL
-952 AEDLANAQQEVEQAR
+952 AKDLADAQQEIKQAKANTQFKINLAEGNAR
-967 AYTQSKIRWDEG
+967 AKD
-979 EAMAKKL
+979 L
-986 PVPSAR
+986 PISSAR

-1002 QVNRQFA
+1002 QANREFA
-1009 MSWVPD
+1009 LNW
-1015 KRKPALKG
+1015 KPIEFKPELKG
-1023 AARAKK
+1023 AARSKK
-1029 QAMYQN
+1029 QAMYER
-1035 LFQPPAVRQGTGSP
+1035 LFPPFAERQGTGSA
-1049 VQHTTRKSLERL
+1049 VQHTTRKSLERRR
-1061 QKMQD
+1061 KMQN

-1075 QRKQNAIILSPTESR
+1075 QRKQNAVILSPTESR

-1099 PVLTNLDNQGRASG
+1099 PVLTNLDNQARAMG
-1113 LRAKPSKA
+1113 LRAKPSRT

-1131 KQQQKQS
+1131 RQQQKQS

-1143 TEVMEAFGN
+1143 SEVMEAFGN
-1152 TKNNNTKGHNKNTNL
+1152 TKSNNTKGHNKNTNL

-1215 GVKLNNIWA
+1215 GIKLNNIWA
-1224 GKNQN
+1224 GKNQD

-1303 GNTLNYILFGN
+1303 GNTLNYTLFGN

-1324 VAYGLINFTRPAK
+1324 VAYGLINFTRPDK

-1345 NADPSKAY
+1345 NANPNKAY

-1374 KTGGFGDWGKYWKEQ
+1374 KAGGFGDWGKYWKEQ

-1417 NGYQDFEAALQET
+1417 NGYQDFEAAPQET
-1430 PKKDGSVTN
+1430 PKKDGSVTT
-1439 PDIGKKSIF
+1439 PGIGKKSIF

-1462 GNLYNVVETGKYLL
+1462 GNLYNAVETGKYLL

-1490 NFVISPKHTSYQ
+1490 NYVISPKHTSYQ
-1502 VMDNLAQQNAYHN
+1502 VMDNLAQQNAYHSK
-1515 RAAETVNQTSRP
+1515 AAETMNQTSRP

-1548 LYLQGNI
+1548 LYLQGNA
-1555 ERNTWLESQKQQSNH
+1555 ERNTWLEGQKEQSYK

-1581 TANANAKQAYATRM
+1581 TANANAQQAYKTR
-1595 LNEYQDPRDR
+1595 LINEYKDPRDR
-1605 LRALATNRQ
+1605 ARALATNRQ

-1648 QNDADVLKAS
+1648 QNDAKVLLAQQK
-1658 QDYQALLRQHQND
+1658 YQQLLRQHYND
-1671 LNFNAW
+1671 LNFNAY
-1677 DTAQYKALIDAQ
+1677 DTDEYKKLINAQ
-1689 KKAGAK
+1689 KEAGAK
-1695 YYNNMYQVYGIN
+1695 YYNNKYQVYGII
-1707 NPGFKYSTPTY
+1707 NPGFKY
-1718 KKKGG
+1718 KKGG

-1744 NTATKQGGDLGK
+1744 NTATKQSGDLSK

>member
-10 GIGDVTREDFV
+10 GIGDVTRADFV

-70 QVVDDTGARTNKQEK
+70 QIVDDTGARTNKQEK

-111 TASKP
+111 TATKP

-124 PSITSYLNQQWFGS
+124 PSVTSYLNQQWFGS

-218 YISNALATKD
+218 YINNVLATRD

-234 QSSENDQASPSQNS
+234 QSSENDQASASQNS

-254 DEQLLALESNKDLAD
+254 DEQLLSLESNKDLAD
-269 LAQANPAKRAEYIA
+269 LVQANPAKRAEYIA
-283 QARERLANQIT
+283 QAKERLANQIT

-336 TAQLGSSYVGTPG
+336 TAQLGSSYVGAPG
-349 GGAVSTYLD
+349 GGAGSAYLD
-358 SLNFSDKDF
+358 NLNFSDKDF
-367 EMNSP
+367 ELNSP

-395 LGSQTVTLNN
+395 LGNQTVTLNN

-431 SSAAGKS
+431 SSAIGKS
-438 AGSIYRINALKGA
+438 TGSIYRINALKGT

-457 VRRNG
+457 VRKNG

-481 ARKHKLGGVITKFQQ
+481 ARKHKLGGIITKFQQ
-496 GGAAAYN
+496 GGVAAYN

-509 QQQVQKAKEQQIQ
+509 QQQIQQMKEKQIQ
-522 SQPQQPPLGRSSIKS
+522 SQPQQVPFGRSSVKS

-555 AATDF
+555 AAADF

-568 IANGAGTL
+568 IANGTGTL
-576 LTTGADI
+576 LTTGADL

-589 GASFGQAAGNAA
+589 GASLGQAAGNAA

-651 GKVLD
+651 SKVLD
-656 GSATVQDY
+656 GSASVQDY

-675 GASNS
+675 GAVSS
-680 VINAA
+680 VANTI
-685 KRRGAAKVIK
+685 KRRGAAKAIK

-701 NAGEAKYTFKNN
+701 NAGEARYTFKNN

-730 KGSEGVSDEI
+730 KGSEEASDDI
-740 KQLLNGVAVKPSK
+740 KKLLNGVVVKPK
-753 TIETKLGISWTK
+753 GDKWFNINK
-765 KQKPI
+765 KPI
-770 EYQYKPKG
+770 EYQYKSKE
-778 EIQKLLDDLQIQS
+778 EIQKVLDDLQIQS

-815 PSISIGLGK
+815 PSISIDLGK
-824 NSTKEVIKR
+824 NSVKEVIKR
-833 GKQSSK
+833 GKQLSK
-839 PNTTPESQ
+839 PNIVEGTPQAS
-847 PTITNNPEKP
+847 PVANSHSKPE
-857 LQTHTIT
+857 IT
-864 PEQQKKDIELLRK
+864 PIVVNPVAITRTPQYSYTPGNIQPSFTPYLSKGKTYL
-877 RFMSEEPLPIDN
+877 FEPS
-889 ATRKAYEHYRK
+889 T
-900 RPMTDQEIKD
+900 
-910 LEAEQQIKRF
+910 
-920 MRNYR
+920 
-925 KQYKPQD
+925 KPQ
-932 QVYAERRDAL
+932 
-942 QKDLSERKAL
+942 S
-952 AEDLANAQQEVEQAR
+952 
-967 AYTQSKIRWDEG
+967 T
-979 EAMAKKL
+979 
-986 PVPSAR
+986 
-992 VIVTPESVRT
+992 SV
-1002 QVNRQFA
+1002 NNFN
-1009 MSWVPD
+1009 
-1015 KRKPALKG
+1015 KPI
-1023 AARAKK
+1023 
-1029 QAMYQN
+1029 
-1035 LFQPPAVRQGTGSP
+1035 
-1049 VQHTTRKSLERL
+1049 
-1061 QKMQD
+1061 
-1066 AVQQEFLER
+1066 
-1075 QRKQNAIILSPTESR
+1075 QRN
-1090 QGMYQQMFS
+1090 
-1099 PVLTNLDNQGRASG
+1099 
-1113 LRAKPSKA
+1113 
-1121 DVKSVKSSEY
+1121 
-1131 KQQQKQS
+1131 
-1138 RQQKA
+1138 
-1143 TEVMEAFGN
+1143 
-1152 TKNNNTKGHNKNTNL
+1152 NKN
-1167 PHKQSNKKKKTS
+1167 NKKKSKK
-1179 RDNNIK
+1179 K
-1185 RRQDGGVLY
+1185 RKHLDGGVLY

-1205 KQGGVIKAQG
+1205 KQGGIIKAQ
-1215 GVKLNNIWA
+1215 
-1224 GKNQN
+1224 
-1229 YGYNTYLNRIFGN
+1229 
-1242 QDVLSWMRTHYVG
+1242 S
-1255 DNATKQYADYVM
+1255 
-1267 KNVNDRNTYGVNNYN
+1267 
-1282 NDSTYV
+1282 
-1288 ANKGIN
+1288 
-1294 TFNTGYQNA
+1294 
-1303 GNTLNYILFGN
+1303 
-1314 NTKDYTDKKG
+1314 
-1324 VAYGLINFTRPAK
+1324 
-1337 ALATGDSY
+1337 
-1345 NADPSKAY
+1345 
-1353 IDNALGLQTYSRV
+1353 
-1366 ASLTDPGI
+1366 GI
-1374 KTGGFGDWGKYWKEQ
+1374 KTGVKVNPKTTWFDAVWSQNVNHILRGLSDNNYYTWLNSMQDKHGDLHKNAGTNFQTTPYNDKSVGDYQNLYKTGYNGEWKDNNIGYNSLGIMHAQNLGRYDLYGNTKRTSGDWNIDANHRYKTDSSYSQITDDRRLLGRKGDFTDEQLASVTEAFKNKGYNFALGK
-1389 GNTGAYYYIA
+1389 NDYYYLSPIEK
-1399 PGDTSGKGQ
+1399 SEQ
-1408 WIPTKDKTL
+1408 SQ
-1417 NGYQDFEAALQET
+1417 NT

-1462 GNLYNVVETGKYLL
+1462 GNLYNAVETGKYLL

-1490 NFVISPKHTSYQ
+1490 NYVISPKHTSYQ
-1502 VMDNLAQQNAYHN
+1502 VMDNLAQQNAYHSK
-1515 RAAETVNQTSRP
+1515 AAETMNQTSRP

-1548 LYLQGNI
+1548 LYLQGNA
-1555 ERNTWLESQKQQSNH
+1555 ERNTWLEGQKQQSYK

-1581 TANANAKQAYATRM
+1581 TANANAQQAYKTRM

-1605 LRALATNRQ
+1605 ARALATNRQ
-1614 NWINALEK
+1614 NWINALEN

-1648 QNDADVLKAS
+1648 QNDAKVLLAQQK
-1658 QDYQALLRQHQND
+1658 YQQLLRQHQND
-1671 LNFNAW
+1671 LNFNAY
-1677 DTAQYKALIDAQ
+1677 DTDEYRALVEAQ
-1689 KKAGAK
+1689 KEAGAK
-1695 YYNNMYQVYGIN
+1695 YYNNMYQVYGIS
-1707 NPGFKYSTPTY
+1707 NPGFKY
-1718 KKKGG
+1718 KKGG

-1738 TVRHSI
+1738 TIRHSI
-1744 NTATKQGGDLGK
+1744 NTATKQSGDLSK

>member
-10 GIGDVTREDFV
+10 GIGDVTRADFV

-70 QVVDDTGARTNKQEK
+70 QIVDDTGARTNKQEK

-228 LSTTQE
+228 LNTTQE
-234 QSSENDQASPSQNS
+234 QSSENDQASASQNP

-254 DEQLLALESNKDLAD
+254 DEQLLSLESNKDLAD

-336 TAQLGSSYVGTPG
+336 TVQLESSYVGTPG
-349 GGAVSTYLD
+349 GKDPSIYLD

-395 LGSQTVTLNN
+395 LGNQTVTLNN

-417 AKNNPNFKRYFTDV
+417 AKYNPNFKRNFTDV

-457 VRRNG
+457 VRKNG

-481 ARKHKLGGVITKFQQ
+481 ARKHKLGGIITKFQQ
-496 GGAAAYN
+496 GGAAAYI
-503 AKLKQR
+503 AQRKQR
-509 QQQVQKAKEQQIQ
+509 QQQIQQMKEKQIQ
-522 SQPQQPPLGRSSIKS
+522 SQPQQVPFGRSSVKS
-537 MGKNTNT
+537 MDKNTNT

-568 IANGAGTL
+568 IANGAGTI
-576 LTTGADI
+576 LTTGADL

-589 GASFGQAAGNAA
+589 GASLGQAAGNAA

-641 NNFNEGVKSL
+641 NNFKEGVQSL
-651 GKVLD
+651 SKVLD

-680 VINAA
+680 IINTA

-701 NAGEAKYTFKNN
+701 NAGEARYTFKNN

-730 KGSEGVSDEI
+730 KGSEGVSNEI
-740 KQLLNGVAVKPSK
+740 KQLLNGVVVKPSK
-753 TIETKLGISWTK
+753 TIETKLGSITWTK

-815 PSISIGLGK
+815 PNISIGLGK

-833 GKQSSK
+833 AKQLSRPNIVEGTPQASPVANSHSK
-839 PNTTPESQ
+839 PE
-847 PTITNNPEKP
+847 
-857 LQTHTIT
+857 IT
-864 PEQQKKDIELLRK
+864 PTVANPVTTTRTPQYSYTPGNIQPSFTPYLSKGKTYL
-877 RFMSEEPLPIDN
+877 FEPS
-889 ATRKAYEHYRK
+889 T
-900 RPMTDQEIKD
+900 
-910 LEAEQQIKRF
+910 
-920 MRNYR
+920 
-925 KQYKPQD
+925 KPQSTS
-932 QVYAERRDAL
+932 VNNSN
-942 QKDLSERKAL
+942 KP
-952 AEDLANAQQEVEQAR
+952 
-967 AYTQSKIRWDEG
+967 TQR
-979 EAMAKKL
+979 
-986 PVPSAR
+986 
-992 VIVTPESVRT
+992 
-1002 QVNRQFA
+1002 N
-1009 MSWVPD
+1009 
-1015 KRKPALKG
+1015 
-1023 AARAKK
+1023 
-1029 QAMYQN
+1029 
-1035 LFQPPAVRQGTGSP
+1035 
-1049 VQHTTRKSLERL
+1049 
-1061 QKMQD
+1061 
-1066 AVQQEFLER
+1066 
-1075 QRKQNAIILSPTESR
+1075 
-1090 QGMYQQMFS
+1090 
-1099 PVLTNLDNQGRASG
+1099 
-1113 LRAKPSKA
+1113 
-1121 DVKSVKSSEY
+1121 
-1131 KQQQKQS
+1131 
-1138 RQQKA
+1138 
-1143 TEVMEAFGN
+1143 
-1152 TKNNNTKGHNKNTNL
+1152 NKN
-1167 PHKQSNKKKKTS
+1167 NKKKSKK
-1179 RDNNIK
+1179 K
-1185 RRQDGGVLY
+1185 RKHLDGGVLY

-1224 GKNQN
+1224 GKNQD

-1255 DNATKQYADYVM
+1255 DDATKQYADYVM

-1303 GNTLNYILFGN
+1303 GNTLNYTLFGN

-1324 VAYGLINFTRPAK
+1324 VAYGLINFTRPDK

-1345 NADPSKAY
+1345 NANPSKAY

-1366 ASLTDPGI
+1366 ASLTDSGI
-1374 KTGGFGDWGKYWKEQ
+1374 KAGGFGDWGKYWKEQ

-1417 NGYQDFEAALQET
+1417 NGYQDFEAAPQET
-1430 PKKDGSVTN
+1430 PKKDGSVTT
-1439 PDIGKKSIF
+1439 PGIGKKSIF

-1462 GNLYNVVETGKYLL
+1462 GNLYNAVETGKYLL

-1490 NFVISPKHTSYQ
+1490 NYVISPKHTSYQ

-1515 RAAETVNQTSRP
+1515 KAAEAMNQTSRP

-1548 LYLQGNI
+1548 LYLQGNA
-1555 ERNTWLESQKQQSNH
+1555 ERNTWLEGQKQQSYK

-1581 TANANAKQAYATRM
+1581 TANANAQQAYKTRR

-1605 LRALATNRQ
+1605 IRGLATNRQ

-1648 QNDADVLKAS
+1648 QNDADVLAAQQKY
-1658 QDYQALLRQHQND
+1658 YQLLRQHQND
-1671 LNFNAW
+1671 LNFNAQ
-1677 DTAQYKALIDAQ
+1677 DTPEYRALVEAQ
-1689 KKAGAK
+1689 KKAGAN
-1695 YYNNMYQVYGIN
+1695 YYNNMYQVYGIS
-1707 NPGFKYSTPTY
+1707 NPGFKY
-1718 KKKGG
+1718 KKGG

-1738 TVRHSI
+1738 TIRHSI
-1744 NTATKQGGDLGK
+1744 NTATKQSGDLSK

>member
-10 GIGDVTREDFV
+10 GIGDVTRADFV

-70 QVVDDTGARTNKQEK
+70 QIVDDTGARTNKQEK

-124 PSITSYLNQQWFGS
+124 PSVTSYLNQQWFGS

-228 LSTTQE
+228 LSTM
-234 QSSENDQASPSQNS
+234 
-248 NSEGIT
+248 G
-254 DEQLLALESNKDLAD
+254 AD
-269 LAQANPAKRAEYIA
+269 ADTGSAQAQTTEDDPTKGFSEEEL
-283 QARERLANQIT
+283 ARYNT
-294 LSEQEAQRNTRAYQD
+294 MTPEQ
-309 KIAAQKQQQ
+309 QQQ
-318 YNQEMLNWYN
+318 YLAQRQQIINLNNEEALTKNQAEIDAANKRREDEAFENWLKTNGYY
-328 SQTFKPEY
+328 SPK
-336 TAQLGSSYVGTPG
+336 AQASSYVPSRLAQSSMVDSKGKRLEGPAVKSGKEFDKATNINSFTPQEWDNFIHG
-349 GGAVSTYLD
+349 DLTSDIHNTY
-358 SLNFSDKDF
+358 SLKNADRHTT
-367 EMNSP
+367 NGNV
-372 RTISAI
+372 AI
-378 ATSTKF
+378 KS
-384 KKPEIRTVKTN
+384 
-395 LGSQTVTLNN
+395 
-405 KLDVLAY
+405 KLDWLNY
-412 MLQFN
+412 
-417 AKNNPNFKRYFTDV
+417 NFQQLLDTGKLNEIGDDV
-431 SSAAGKS
+431 SSYIGASKGTVW
-438 AGSIYRINALKGA
+438 RLKNSKRNS
-451 DGSYVY
+451 DGTYMY
-457 VRRNG
+457 MRKRG
-462 NNYEFYRS
+462 NNLEFYRS
-470 KPMDILYKEHL
+470 KSWGDLRNNEYKKHISKHQWGGGISSGQAKLREQYSKDLKARQDAIKSQKKMQQANSIERTPLRDQRDPNRIKAGQRELGNLGQLTGTDKLQIAGIFADIGSTVSSFAGPAGNLIGAGAGVVGTGLHAAADFNDPSVSKAEAFTNLGANLLFDAAGVVPILGSYGKLAKLGRVGRALQNNARLYKL
-481 ARKHKLGGVITKFQQ
+481 VLGTVTAPGIIQAAPNAANAIKKLVTKPTT
-496 GGAAAYN
+496 
-503 AKLKQR
+503 
-509 QQQVQKAKEQQIQ
+509 I
-522 SQPQQPPLGRSSIKS
+522 
-537 MGKNTNT
+537 
-544 LTTADK
+544 TADELRDLSTAVSIATGMIKVAPNHDK
-550 IAIGA
+550 IRTTNPNYGKDVIVHTNKGKQTIPAKQYEA
-555 AATDF
+555 MMDKTKNPTMRDRNEALEAATKVKGIQFDNGIF
-560 LASFTANP
+560 HNYAPSSNNP
-568 IANGAGTL
+568 LKLEGFYGKWGIVSRLGNT
-576 LTTGADI
+576 
-583 ASDISH
+583 SD
-589 GASFGQAAGNAA
+589 
-601 MNLGMGLIG
+601 
-610 FIPGLGTATKA
+610 P
-621 KKLKK
+621 
-626 ILQVSSGAVQ
+626 
-636 AYFIA
+636 
-641 NNFNEGVKSL
+641 
-651 GKVLD
+651 
-656 GSATVQDY
+656 
-664 KNLIYGLQGAK
+664 
-675 GASNS
+675 
-680 VINAA
+680 
-685 KRRGAAKVIK
+685 
-695 ELPDKF
+695 
-701 NAGEAKYTFKNN
+701 
-713 GKETQR
+713 
-719 LTQAQVKELQE
+719 
-730 KGSEGVSDEI
+730 
-740 KQLLNGVAVKPSK
+740 
-753 TIETKLGISWTK
+753 ETKYIFRPAKTL
-765 KQKPI
+765 
-770 EYQYKPKG
+770 
-778 EIQKLLDDLQIQS
+778 
-791 QKSSMWNPGRQDY
+791 
-804 LSMTSEHNWSL
+804 
-815 PSISIGLGK
+815 K
-824 NSTKEVIKR
+824 N
-833 GKQSSK
+833 
-839 PNTTPESQ
+839 Q

-857 LQTHTIT
+857 LQTHNIT
-864 PEQQKKDIELLRK
+864 PEQQKRDIELLRK
-877 RFMSEEPLPIDN
+877 RFMSDKPLPIDN

-910 LEAEQQIKRF
+910 LEAEQQSKRF
-920 MRNYR
+920 MRDLY
-925 KQYKPQD
+925 KQQKPQD
-932 QVYAERRDAL
+932 QIYAERRDAL
-942 QKDLSERKAL
+942 QKDLYERKSL
-952 AEDLANAQQEVEQAR
+952 AKDLADAQQEIKQAKANTQFKINLAEGNAR
-967 AYTQSKIRWDEG
+967 AKD
-979 EAMAKKL
+979 L

-1002 QVNRQFA
+1002 QANREFA
-1009 MSWVPD
+1009 LNW
-1015 KRKPALKG
+1015 KPIEFKPELKG
-1023 AARAKK
+1023 AARSKK
-1029 QAMYQN
+1029 QAMYER
-1035 LFQPPAVRQGTGSP
+1035 LFPPFAERQGTGSAI
-1049 VQHTTRKSLERL
+1049 QHTTRKSLERR
-1061 QKMQD
+1061 QKMQN

-1075 QRKQNAIILSPTESR
+1075 QRRQNAIILSPTESR

-1099 PVLTNLDNQGRASG
+1099 PVLTNLDSQGRASG
-1113 LRAKPSKA
+1113 LRAKPSRT

-1143 TEVMEAFGN
+1143 SEVMEAFGN
-1152 TKNNNTKGHNKNTNL
+1152 TKSNNTKGHNKNTNL

-1224 GKNQN
+1224 GKNQD

-1303 GNTLNYILFGN
+1303 GNTLNYTLFGN

-1324 VAYGLINFTRPAK
+1324 VAYGLINFTRPDK

-1345 NADPSKAY
+1345 NANPSKAY

-1366 ASLTDPGI
+1366 ASLTDSGI
-1374 KTGGFGDWGKYWKEQ
+1374 KAGGFGDWGKYWKEQ

-1417 NGYQDFEAALQET
+1417 NGYQDFEAAPQET
-1430 PKKDGSVTN
+1430 PKKDGSVTT
-1439 PDIGKKSIF
+1439 PGIGKKSIF

-1462 GNLYNVVETGKYLL
+1462 GNLYNAVETGKYLL

-1490 NFVISPKHTSYQ
+1490 NYVISPKHTSYQ
-1502 VMDNLAQQNAYHN
+1502 VMDNLAQQNAYHSK
-1515 RAAETVNQTSRP
+1515 AAEAMNQTSRP

-1548 LYLQGNI
+1548 LYLQGNA
-1555 ERNTWLESQKQQSNH
+1555 ERNTWLEGQKEQSYK

-1581 TANANAKQAYATRM
+1581 TANANAQQAYKTR
-1595 LNEYQDPRDR
+1595 LINEYQDPRDR
-1605 LRALATNRQ
+1605 IRGLATNRQ

-1648 QNDADVLKAS
+1648 QNDAKVLLAQQK
-1658 QDYQALLRQHQND
+1658 YQQLLRQHQND
-1671 LNFNAW
+1671 LNFNAS
-1677 DTAQYKALIDAQ
+1677 DTPEYKALVEAQ
-1689 KKAGAK
+1689 KEAGAK
-1695 YYNNMYQVYGIN
+1695 YYNNMYQVYGIS
-1707 NPGFKYSTPTY
+1707 NPGFKY
-1718 KKKGG
+1718 KKGG

-1738 TVRHSI
+1738 TIRHSI
-1744 NTATKQGGDLGK
+1744 NTATKQSGDLSK